1 MKYIMRANNLGSPVT
16 ALAMGIA
23 ELVETEFNL
32 WRVKALE
39 ASNPDLTLSTFQKRL
54 VRQPGK
60 GLRRLG
66 SFNFR
71 LRQITKD
78 AGWIKADKV
87 PLSKRCIHFDPISL
101 KLPCIR
107 RS

>member
-1 MKYIMRANNLGSPVT
+1 MKFIMRADNVGCPVT
-16 ALAMGIA
+16 SLAMNIA
-23 ELVETEFNL
+23 EMVETEFNL

-39 ASNPDLTLSTFQKRL
+39 ASNPDLTLTTFQKRL

-66 SFNFR
+66 SFNFK

-78 AGWIKADKV
+78 AGWSKPDKV
-87 PLSKRCIHFDPISL
+87 TFLSDRLMYPMYIT
-101 KLPCIR
+101 
-107 RS
+107 